1 MLESKKVPEFMR
13 VQEQLNKDKIGKK
26 LKDY

>member
-1 MLESKKVPEFMR
+1 MLEARKVPEFMR
-13 VQEQLNKDKIGKK
+13 VQEQLIKDRIGEK

>member
-1 MLESKKVPEFMR
+1 MLETRKVPEFMR
-13 VQEQLNKDKIGKK
+13 VQEQLIKDRIGEK